1 MRQDVLID
9 LENYINSK
17 NQEFQA
23 LGDQIRVYLN
33 NGGEITLTVTN
44 STITVLTY
52 NIENFTDSVS
62 LMSIIIC
69 VGILIFM
76 CIGILGIL
84 QYKARQI
91 DKIDN

>member
-52 NIENFTDSVS
+52 NIENSKS
-62 LMSIIIC
+62 KYIC
-69 VGILIFM
+69 SNVKETIML
-76 CIGILGIL
+76 L
-84 QYKARQI
+84 
-91 DKIDN
+91 DNFIS

>member
-52 NIENFTDSVS
+52 NIENSKS
-62 LMSIIIC
+62 KYIC
-69 VGILIFM
+69 SNVKETIRL
-76 CIGILGIL
+76 L
-84 QYKARQI
+84 
-91 DKIDN
+91 DNFIS

>member
-1 MRQDVLID
+1 MRQDVLVD

-52 NIENFTDSVS
+52 NIESSKSKYICSNVKETIMLLDNFIS
-62 LMSIIIC
+62 
-69 VGILIFM
+69 
-76 CIGILGIL
+76 
-84 QYKARQI
+84 
-91 DKIDN
+91 

>member
-44 STITVLTY
+44 STITILTY
-52 NIENFTDSVS
+52 NIENSKS
-62 LMSIIIC
+62 KYIC
-69 VGILIFM
+69 SNVKETIRL
-76 CIGILGIL
+76 L
-84 QYKARQI
+84 
-91 DKIDN
+91 DNFIS

>member
-52 NIENFTDSVS
+52 NIENSKS
-62 LMSIIIC
+62 KYCS
-69 VGILIFM
+69 
-76 CIGILGIL
+76 
-84 QYKARQI
+84 
-91 DKIDN
+91 

>member
-1 MRQDVLID
+1 MRQDVLIY

-44 STITVLTY
+44 STITILTD
-52 NIENFTDSVS
+52 NIENSKS
-62 LMSIIIC
+62 KY
-69 VGILIFM
+69 IFSN
-76 CIGILGIL
+76 IKETIRLL
-84 QYKARQI
+84 
-91 DKIDN
+91 DNFIS

>member
-1 MRQDVLID
+1 MRQDVLVD

-44 STITVLTY
+44 STITILTD
-52 NIENFTDSVS
+52 NIENSKS
-62 LMSIIIC
+62 KY
-69 VGILIFM
+69 IFSN
-76 CIGILGIL
+76 IKETIRLL
-84 QYKARQI
+84 
-91 DKIDN
+91 DNFIS

>member
-1 MRQDVLID
+1 MRQDVLIY

-44 STITVLTY
+44 STITILTY
-52 NIENFTDSVS
+52 NIENSKS
-62 LMSIIIC
+62 KYIC
-69 VGILIFM
+69 SNAKETIRL
-76 CIGILGIL
+76 L
-84 QYKARQI
+84 
-91 DKIDN
+91 DNFIS

>member
-1 MRQDVLID
+1 MRQDVLVD

-52 NIENFTDSVS
+52 NIENSKS
-62 LMSIIIC
+62 KYIC
-69 VGILIFM
+69 SNVKETIRL
-76 CIGILGIL
+76 L
-84 QYKARQI
+84 
-91 DKIDN
+91 DNFIS

>member
-44 STITVLTY
+44 SAITVLTY
-52 NIENFTDSVS
+52 NIENSKS
-62 LMSIIIC
+62 KYIC
-69 VGILIFM
+69 SNVKETIML
-76 CIGILGIL
+76 L
-84 QYKARQI
+84 
-91 DKIDN
+91 DNFIS

>member
-1 MRQDVLID
+1 MRQDVLVD
-9 LENYINSK
+9 LENYIDSK

-52 NIENFTDSVS
+52 NIENSKS
-62 LMSIIIC
+62 KYIC
-69 VGILIFM
+69 SNVKETIML
-76 CIGILGIL
+76 L
-84 QYKARQI
+84 
-91 DKIDN
+91 DNFIS

>member
-1 MRQDVLID
+1 MRQDVLVN

-52 NIENFTDSVS
+52 NIENSKS
-62 LMSIIIC
+62 KYIC
-69 VGILIFM
+69 SNVKETIML
-76 CIGILGIL
+76 L
-84 QYKARQI
+84 
-91 DKIDN
+91 DNFIS

>member
-1 MRQDVLID
+1 MRQDVLVH

-44 STITVLTY
+44 STITILTY
-52 NIENFTDSVS
+52 NIENSETKYICNNVKETIGLLDSFIS
-62 LMSIIIC
+62 
-69 VGILIFM
+69 
-76 CIGILGIL
+76 
-84 QYKARQI
+84 
-91 DKIDN
+91 

>member
-1 MRQDVLID
+1 MRQDVLIY

-44 STITVLTY
+44 STITILTY
-52 NIENFTDSVS
+52 NIENSETKYICNNVKETIGLLDSFIS
-62 LMSIIIC
+62 
-69 VGILIFM
+69 
-76 CIGILGIL
+76 
-84 QYKARQI
+84 
-91 DKIDN
+91 

>member
-44 STITVLTY
+44 SAITVLTY
-52 NIENFTDSVS
+52 NIENSKS
-62 LMSIIIC
+62 KYIC
-69 VGILIFM
+69 SNVKETIRL
-76 CIGILGIL
+76 L
-84 QYKARQI
+84 
-91 DKIDN
+91 DNFIS